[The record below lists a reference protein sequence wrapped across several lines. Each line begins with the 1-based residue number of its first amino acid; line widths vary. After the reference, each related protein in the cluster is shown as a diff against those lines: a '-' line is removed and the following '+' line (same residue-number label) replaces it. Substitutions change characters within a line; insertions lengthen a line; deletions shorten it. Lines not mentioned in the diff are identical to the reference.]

1 MIPAAVVALVAI
13 AAMIVVSRQRIA
25 DLQGVL
31 AGGAVGPGCVVAQAV
46 AVLILAVLIFVG
58 WRVGIL

>member
-13 AAMIVVSRQRIA
+13 AAMIVVSRRRIG

-31 AGGAVGPGCVVAQAV
+31 AGGAVGPGCVIAQGV
-46 AVLILAVLIFVG
+46 AVLILAVLIFIG